1 MICVQIIYEPV
12 VYAEVLAHVL
22 RRFKSIQVVD
32 VPSAGVDVV
41 VFPVDADGKPQTD
54 LLPQPL
60 PNAKLIAASANGQRG
75 LVRLPGEGEWREVS
89 PFALDQLI
97 LEVLAGSKRLGQR
110 SAIAAHNHLSN
121 SG

>member
-60 PNAKLIAASANGQRG
+60 PNAKLIAASATGHRG
-75 LVRLPGEGEWREVS
+75 LVRLPGESEWQEVS

-110 SAIAAHNHLSN
+110 PAIVANNHLSN